1 MADLAVQQSHSEI
14 LRRIDAVEDKFENR
28 IRSLEARMEACF
40 NSLEGR
46 LDLRDRKLL
55 SMDTRI
61 DNNFDGCFQILSERT
76 NDIESRTS
84 EKCNQTGNRL
94 VQIEDKW
101 QKLPQCCCRGFQKL
115 EMDVAELKTSLRR

>member
-84 EKCNQTGNRL
+84 KNATRRVTAL
-94 VQIEDKW
+94 FK
-101 QKLPQCCCRGFQKL
+101 
-115 EMDVAELKTSLRR
+115 LKTSGRSFLNAAAGAFKGSR